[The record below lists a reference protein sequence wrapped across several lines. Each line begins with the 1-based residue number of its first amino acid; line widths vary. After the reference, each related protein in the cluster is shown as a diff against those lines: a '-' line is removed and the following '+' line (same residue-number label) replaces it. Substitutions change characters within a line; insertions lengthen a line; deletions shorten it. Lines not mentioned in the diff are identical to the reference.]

1 MPTVTEKLEGLDVWI
16 YHGQIYIP
24 NTYSAGA
31 VGSRFLIELRD
42 KKRIMGIRCP
52 ICDWVYVPPRAT
64 CKVCF
69 NKLEEWVEVSD
80 KGTLLTYAIVR
91 QPSPV
96 QPVEPPFAYGI
107 VHLEGAD
114 SGFVHLLGE
123 VEFDRLRIG
132 MRVQAVFKEERA
144 GSILDI
150 KYFRPMGRRRRATRT
165 VAA

>member
-1 MPTVTEKLEGLDVWI
+1 MAETLEELESFVIPGKI
-16 YHGQIYIP
+16 FIP
-24 NTYSAGA
+24 NTYYAGL

-42 KKRIMGIRCP
+42 NRRIMGIKCP
-52 ICDWVYVPPRAT
+52 TCNQVYVPPRAT

-69 NKLEEWVEVSD
+69 NKLEEWIEVSD

-107 VHLEGAD
+107 VHLDGAD
-114 SGFVHLLGE
+114 TGFVHLLGE
-123 VEFDRLRIG
+123 VEFNRLRIG

-150 KYFRPMGRRRRATRT
+150 KYFKPLGQSASGNLSRHCE
-165 VAA
+165 